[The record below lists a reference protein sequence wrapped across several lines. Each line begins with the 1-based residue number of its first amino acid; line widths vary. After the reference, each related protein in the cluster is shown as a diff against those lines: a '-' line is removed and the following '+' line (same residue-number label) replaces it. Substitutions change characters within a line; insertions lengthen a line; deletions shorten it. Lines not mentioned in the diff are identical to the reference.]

1 MASGIQGFIQTMLSV
16 EDVQQ
21 KRRSLK
27 VAERGQAAQTGQIFS
42 RIFQTMNPAA
52 RRAMIQQY
60 AMETGDDVGALNA
73 AADNATMDMPTQQ
86 AQWAAQAAA
95 GSENVAHEAGL
106 RAATGMNS
114 AEFAQTQAIS
124 GFLQNAP
131 SNSPLVA
138 EMLSSRLTGMNRA
151 GVAVSSDFASR
162 DPRQIRRI
170 GDITAGLAPS
180 WAQTEAAEIN
190 RGQLSVARQNAAT
203 GAFSANTSRWAA
215 EQGNEMARLNFGL
228 DASRLLMQQ
237 GTVQS
242 ENELR
247 RAQAQAAQA
256 RAAKGLL
263 STDEQEV
270 RLKTMGALQ
279 DLYLSRSK
287 LELDPAQNS
296 VYSRLEQDYG
306 SLLWGNDPNNPTTPA
321 QRAAQQGFGR
331 TIGGWSGNPLTLPY
345 SYLFNRR

>member
-1 MASGIQGFIQTMLSV
+1 MAGGIQGFIQTILSV

-21 KRRSLK
+21 KRRALK
-27 VAERGQAAQTGQIFS
+27 VSERGQAAQTGAIFN

-60 AMETGDDVGALNA
+60 AMETGDDVAALNA
-73 AADNATMDMPTQQ
+73 AADNATLDMPTQQ

-95 GSENVAHEAGL
+95 GSSNVAHEAGL

-124 GFLQNAP
+124 GFLENAP

-162 DPRQIRRI
+162 DPRQIRAI
-170 GDITAGLAPS
+170 GDINAGLAPS
-180 WAQTEAAEIN
+180 WAQMEAAEIN

-215 EQGNEMARLNFGL
+215 EQGNEMARLGFGL
-228 DASRLLMQQ
+228 DASRLILQQ
-237 GTVQS
+237 GQYQS
-242 ENELR
+242 EAELR
-247 RAQAQAAQA
+247 KAQANAANA
-256 RAAKGLL
+256 RAARGLP
-263 STDEQEV
+263 SQEEQEF
-270 RLKTMGALQ
+270 RLKAIGALQ
-279 DLYLSRSK
+279 DLYTNRQK
-287 LELDPAQNS
+287 LELEPTGRA
-296 VYSRLEQDYG
+296 VYDRMEQDLG
-306 SLLWGNDPNNPTTPA
+306 TIMWGNDPNNPTTPLQQA
-321 QRAAQQGFGR
+321 QRGGR
-331 TIGGWSGNPLTLPY
+331 GSRFFMPQASNVFLNPILNP
-345 SYLFNRR
+345 FRR